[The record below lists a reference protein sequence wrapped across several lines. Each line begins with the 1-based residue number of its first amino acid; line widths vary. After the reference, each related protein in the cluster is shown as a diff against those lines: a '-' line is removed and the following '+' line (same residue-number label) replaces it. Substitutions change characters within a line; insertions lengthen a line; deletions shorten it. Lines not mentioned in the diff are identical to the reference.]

1 MTEHRYFIFDCEDRI
16 VGNPK
21 GYRTARG
28 ASRQANTR
36 KLQNLIG
43 ARFYTRQTQDRVRV
57 WEIHCL
63 PVVNVQG
70 AV

>member
-1 MTEHRYFIFDCEDRI
+1 MDYRYFIFDCEDRI

-21 GYRTARG
+21 GYETARG

-36 KLQNLIG
+36 KLQNLVWE
-43 ARFYTRQTQDRVRV
+43 RFYARQDKDKVRV

-63 PVVNVQG
+63 RVKPALEV
-70 AV
+70 